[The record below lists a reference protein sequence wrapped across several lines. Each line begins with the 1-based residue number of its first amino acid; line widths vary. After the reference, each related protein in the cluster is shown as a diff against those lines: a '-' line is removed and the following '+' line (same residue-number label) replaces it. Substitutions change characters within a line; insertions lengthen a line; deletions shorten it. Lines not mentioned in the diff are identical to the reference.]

1 MLTAKYRLQT
11 SLLTLGWEEKPS
23 GGEGGCPCVP
33 PPSSWHW
40 GWKGWA
46 GWEKDAGNGMGMSI
60 THTAPERCWYAP
72 ELWVHWSVGGGLR
85 TPLCHCSW
93 KHSRPSF
100 LTVQLENSKEQ
111 SAISGVGE
119 KHPPPPRPALSSG
132 HRGTAVKDGGRIT
145 APPPP
150 PSSGDRRCAGSPATH
165 RAAPQCVPWKSNR
178 IFFLPQFFKI
188 KC

>member
-145 APPPP
+145 APPPHQVVGTDAVP
-150 PSSGDRRCAGSPATH
+150 GPQPHTVQHRSAFHGKATGFSFC
-165 RAAPQCVPWKSNR
+165 PN
-178 IFFLPQFFKI
+178 FLK
-188 KC
+188 